1 MIKYLLFIGL
11 TFLLIYIKSSNCMS
25 LYKNNKNN
33 IHLFKHNKTSNFISP
48 VKNTYKFKVR
58 LKENKKNIKDVIK
71 ESINLPMQLL
81 PTVYDSF
88 AKQIFIQELWN
99 KNNIYEK
106 RNFINIKKCIY
117 NKKNNNSEGKGIRAF
132 PQNSL
137 TCEIKNGKKN
147 KTNLKNDNL
156 LKKENL
162 LKNKTNLKKENL
174 LQINEYTKSESFSK
188 KKKKKNNKKY
198 ILSKLYNKLINKI
211 KIIHDGP
218 PYANNDI
225 HIGHILNKIIK
236 DIYLKFFLLKNFFV
250 LLIHGF
256 DSHGLPIEYNVM
268 KLLKIKNIK
277 DINLNDYPFNKIG
290 SPDIYTNSPTDIFSK
305 IRTLVKKKKIN
316 NLFYEKL
323 FQKCTSMISQSED
336 VVMKKKI
343 DNFKKLCKLYSSYF
357 INKQF
362 ISLISYGI
370 WGYWNYSYITFYKF
384 YEQIQTNVF
393 EKLLKKKYVYISNRP
408 IYHSYETKTVL
419 SDSEIIYKNRVC
431 NSFYFFYNFNKIGN
445 DYLLAVLNNIRENK
459 LINEI
464 IQLNNEEIEFCQNN
478 YEMIANCIHEND
490 ISNNYINTIINKI
503 RNNLRSNIKIFVF
516 TTQIYTIFNNKAL
529 LIHDKY
535 LYRIVKGIYKNFE
548 NIYFLICD
556 KSFDMFYEKFKQFYC
571 KKNEIIE
578 FKTIGTIQG
587 RHLNDS
593 TYYNFINNQENQFL
607 LTNENKLNEYF
618 GSGIV
623 HIAPSHGFI
632 DYNLYY
638 KNNKLKKIYLNKLD
652 YENIKNK
659 DKTHKINKVENEDT
673 FFDSSSQNVIDE
685 NDDLQEEYNK
695 IIINK
700 CRKNINLIKKY
711 EDKSSQLLI
720 LQFLRNNNYD
730 CKLLNQ
736 EKYNKINI
744 NQNNYHLLF
753 FYAFYENIFFHFP
766 YNHLYPFDWRSHTS
780 VQVKS
785 LLQIYIDIEK
795 IKKNKYFYKNIKN
808 INFLN
813 NNNKNYLI
821 NTMKDR
827 NDWCI
832 SRQKYWGLNI
842 PLKDIKINDNQNFIF
857 KNQIMDVWFDS
868 SVSYLYV
875 LYMCKHILYNIYL
888 KKILSSFKKNYNYNL
903 YTNKFIQKKKKSIS
917 HWYVSNKYLNIKTDT
932 QSFYIN
938 DIYKEITKDK
948 NISHDNNPILNE
960 TNLLKNIIEKK
971 KIFDPQKN
979 YKNIIKEIKNKSNYF
994 KIKKVDDI
1002 ILFNNKNK
1010 KQMYKN
1016 NLSIFLCCE
1025 GIDQIRG
1032 WFQSFFFI
1040 YFILNYINEKKT
1052 KIKNSNNND
1061 DNDDKNN
1068 DDNDDKFS
1076 SFKKYLPIKNVIV
1089 HNYVV
1094 DYNNVKMSKSLNNV
1108 ISPRD
1113 IFIGIN
1119 NKPQNLMTNHHNTYI
1134 KMENYKNKPTTHSP
1148 IVQNSNDCVTS
1159 NCQTG
1164 TLVDKSGDEQKWD
1177 QKRDQK
1183 NEQKCEQKHDPK
1195 HDQTNS
1201 TLDIN
1206 ENNDKDKSNTNSRK
1220 EMKNLKSQ
1228 FDDFTKNIKD
1238 KKKFNADIVRLWVC
1252 CYNFLDRNI
1261 SISYDILENINKYIY
1276 LKIYNTLKFLL
1287 NNIYDLNFTEKK
1299 IEYNKLQ
1306 IMDKYILYKKDCL
1319 IKNCLNSYKN
1329 FQLQL
1334 LIKYILNFIHKDL
1347 AIYIDYS
1354 KDRLYIHEKNSINR
1368 RNCQK
1373 IFYKIIIDLL
1383 RILAPITPHLCE
1395 DLYQSFRNLKN
1406 NNLNKLKK
1414 INGKIKSIFLLPFP
1428 KIKNYKQVNLD
1439 ILFLIKY
1446 YIHKQLNSYFSNSL
1460 LAIVYIYCDN
1470 DEILN
1475 LLKKFLKN
1483 VSPLDNFN
1491 NYDDL
1496 RFVFN
1501 VSNIIICNDLS
1512 DVQKMDENY
1521 KTYKIPLLT
1530 NIMNSN
1536 TNENNISD
1544 DFFQKND
1551 QKQHDFENISN
1562 FDEHT
1567 KYANLSIGIK
1577 KSESQRCSRYL
1588 AILTCLPLS

>member
-1 MIKYLLFIGL
+1 MIKCPFFIAFI
-11 TFLLIYIKSSNCMS
+11 FLLIYINFLKCVS
-25 LYKNNKNN
+25 LYIKKKNNNTILASNNKFLFPLKNYKS
-33 IHLFKHNKTSNFISP
+33 LNFINP
-48 VKNTYKFKVR
+48 VKNVYKYTIK
-58 LKENKKNIKDVIK
+58 LNEHKKSIKDVIK
-71 ESINLPMQLL
+71 ESINLPTQFL
-81 PTVYDSF
+81 PTTYNSF
-88 AKQIFIQELWN
+88 DRQILVQELWN

-106 RNFINIKKCIY
+106 RNFSNIKKCIY
-117 NKKNNNSEGKGIRAF
+117 SENKDNLKGETIRGAL
-132 PQNSL
+132 QNSL
-137 TCEIKNGKKN
+137 TYEMKNGKKN
-147 KTNLKNDNL
+147 KTKFERENILKNNLMKYLQDNEIKNVSKHNE
-156 LKKENL
+156 LK
-162 LKNKTNLKKENL
+162 
-174 LQINEYTKSESFSK
+174 SFSK
-188 KKKKKNNKKY
+188 KNIKKKY
-198 ILSKLYNKLINKI
+198 ILPNLFNRLIKKI

-256 DSHGLPIEYNVM
+256 DTHGLPIEYNVM
-268 KLLKIKNIK
+268 KLLKINNVQ

-290 SPDIYTNSPTDIFSK
+290 CPNIYTSPPSHIFNK
-305 IRTLVKKKKIN
+305 IRALVKKKELN
-316 NLFYEKL
+316 NLFHGNL
-323 FQKCTSMISQSED
+323 LQKHKSINSLNSQSED
-336 VVMKKKI
+336 NVMKRKV
-343 DNFKKLCKLYSSYF
+343 DNFKTLCKLYSSHF

-384 YEQIQTNVF
+384 YEQIQRSVF
-393 EKLLKKKYVYISNRP
+393 ENLLKKKYVYISNRP
-408 IYHSYETKTVL
+408 IYHSHATKTVL
-419 SDSEIIYKNRVC
+419 SDSEIIYKNRIC
-431 NSFYFFYNFNKIGN
+431 NSFYYFYNFYKIGDN
-445 DYLLAVLNNIRENK
+445 YLLAILKNIRENK

-464 IQLNNEEIEFCQNN
+464 TQLSEEEIDYCQDN
-478 YEMIANCIHEND
+478 YEMIANYIQGNNFPN
-490 ISNNYINTIINKI
+490 NNYLKTVISKI
-503 RNNLRSNIKIFVF
+503 RNSLLSNIKILVF

-535 LYRIVKGIYKNFE
+535 LYRIVKGTYE
-548 NIYFLICD
+548 NSESVYFLICD
-556 KSFDMFYEKFKQFYC
+556 KSFDMFFEKFKKFYS
-571 KKNEIIE
+571 KKNKIIQ
-578 FKTIGTIQG
+578 FKTIATLQG
-587 RHLNDS
+587 NCFNDS
-593 TYYNFINNQENQFL
+593 TYYNFINKQENKFL
-607 LTNENKLNEYF
+607 LVNKNEVDENF

-623 HIAPSHGFI
+623 HIAPSHGFT

-638 KNNKLKKIYLNKLD
+638 KNNELKKVYLNKSNYD
-652 YENIKNK
+652 NVKNNLEEAK
-659 DKTHKINKVENEDT
+659 SEEEIDKVNKGGKEKNGN
-673 FFDSSSQNVIDE
+673 FLFDLTNQNAIDE
-685 NDDLQEEYNK
+685 NDDLKEEYNK
-695 IIINK
+695 MIIEK
-700 CRKNINLIKKY
+700 CKQNIHLVEKY
-711 EDKSSQLLI
+711 EDQPNQSSI
-720 LQFLRNNNYD
+720 LKFLKNNESNNYN
-730 CKLLNQ
+730 CKQ
-736 EKYNKINI
+736 GCDKINI
-744 NQNNYHLLF
+744 NQNNSHLLF
-753 FYAFYENIFFHFP
+753 FYAFYENIFFYFP
-766 YNHLYPFDWRSHTS
+766 YEHSYPFDWRSHTP

-795 IKKNKYFYKNIKN
+795 IKNNKYFFKSIKN

-821 NTMKDR
+821 NTMENR
-827 NDWCI
+827 NEWCL

-842 PLKDIKINDNQNFIF
+842 PLNDIKLNDNKKISF

-875 LYMCKHILYNIYL
+875 LHMCKHILYNIYL
-888 KKILSSFKKNYNYNL
+888 KKILSAFKNE
-903 YTNKFIQKKKKSIS
+903 YTTKLDSNKFIDKGDKSIL
-917 HWYVSNKYLNIKTDT
+917 HWYTNNKYLNVKPDIR
-932 QSFYIN
+932 SFYMY
-938 DIYKEITKDK
+938 DIYKEITQNVHFSEMD
-948 NISHDNNPILNE
+948 
-960 TNLLKNIIEKK
+960 LLKNIIEKK

-994 KIKKVDDI
+994 KINKIDDI
-1002 ILFNNKNK
+1002 IFNSNK
-1010 KQMYKN
+1010 KKDIYKN
-1016 NLSIFLCCE
+1016 DLSIFLCCE

-1040 YFILNYINEKKT
+1040 YFILNYING
-1052 KIKNSNNND
+1052 KNTD
-1061 DNDDKNN
+1061 
-1068 DDNDDKFS
+1068 FP
-1076 SFKKYLPIKNVIV
+1076 SFEKYLPIKNLIV

-1094 DYNNVKMSKSLNNV
+1094 DQNNVKMSKSLNNV

-1113 IFIGIN
+1113 IFLGIN
-1119 NKPQNLMTNHHNTYI
+1119 NGGN
-1134 KMENYKNKPTTHSP
+1134 KMSKNVHAPVENYQANGQP
-1148 IVQNSNDCVTS
+1148 
-1159 NCQTG
+1159 
-1164 TLVDKSGDEQKWD
+1164 
-1177 QKRDQK
+1177 
-1183 NEQKCEQKHDPK
+1183 NEQP
-1195 HDQTNS
+1195 NS
-1201 TLDIN
+1201 TLHMN
-1206 ENNDKDKSNTNSRK
+1206 ENDDKDKCINNSCK
-1220 EMKNLKSQ
+1220 EMKNVKNQ
-1228 FDDFTKNIKD
+1228 FDDFTKSIKE

-1261 SISYDILENINKYIY
+1261 SISHDILENINKHIY

-1287 NNIYDLNFTEKK
+1287 NNIYDLNFAEKK
-1299 IEYNKLQ
+1299 IEYNSLQ

-1368 RNCQK
+1368 KNCQK
-1373 IFYKIIIDLL
+1373 VFYNIIIDLL

-1406 NNLNKLKK
+1406 SNLNKLKK
-1414 INGKIKSIFLLPFP
+1414 INGKIKSIFSLPFP
-1428 KIKNYKQVNLD
+1428 KIKNYKEVNLD

-1470 DEILN
+1470 DEVLN
-1475 LLKKFLKN
+1475 LLKQFLKN

-1491 NYDDL
+1491 NHDDL

-1501 VSNIIICNDLS
+1501 VSNIILCNNLS

-1536 TNENNISD
+1536 TNDNNISE
-1544 DFFQKND
+1544 DFFQKDD
-1551 QKQHDFENISN
+1551 QKHDFENISN

-1577 KSESQRCSRYL
+1577 KSESHRCSRCWMYGETVSFFRENFFCPRCLDIIKKYL
-1588 AILTCLPLS
+1588 